1 MALQKAARGG
11 DIAHEMY
18 RQVCSQYGCDHDA
31 GMDANALMQIYAAQ
45 GRENEDTLSGDYHTT
60 LSEPAQQ
67 ECVWQAV
74 REKVEQIDGG
84 ACESNLD
91 CASQICVP
99 KHTIIWM

>member
-1 MALQKAARGG
+1 
-11 DIAHEMY
+11 
-18 RQVCSQYGCDHDA
+18 
-31 GMDANALMQIYAAQ
+31 MDANALMQIYAAQ
-45 GRENEDTLSGDYHTT
+45 GREDEDTLSGDYHTT